1 VNSSAAIV
9 VFGDVIHS
17 RSDPAGSSA
26 WLRALCAGL
35 QAAFEPQ
42 VLAAFGFT
50 QGDELQG
57 LLRPTGDPLG
67 VVLRAA
73 LAPDARPMRW
83 AIAMGSV
90 EAGRGPATQ
99 RTGEA
104 FIAARATL
112 EETRRRRTSLQIV
125 TGDPAVDVLLDDLGP
140 VLGSALEALSPT
152 QRRVAGMILVD
163 GLRRSEVADRLE
175 VSRATVSVAA
185 TRGGVPSLERLSR
198 AIRTLIERSR
208 PAQPSR
214 PTEPSR
220 AVEPRN

>member
-9 VFGDVIHS
+9 IFGDVIHS
-17 RSDPAGSSA
+17 RTDPAGSSA
-26 WLRALCAGL
+26 WLRTLCAGL
-35 QAAFEPQ
+35 QVAFHGQ
-42 VLAAFGFT
+42 VLAEFGFT

-57 LLRPTGDPLG
+57 LLHASGDPLG

-83 AIAMGSV
+83 AIAIGGV
-90 EAGRGPATQ
+90 EPGRGPATQ

-104 FIAARATL
+104 FIAARTAL
-112 EETRRRRTSLQIV
+112 EESRRRRTSLQIV
-125 TGDPAVDVLLDDLGP
+125 TGDPAVDVLLDDLAP
-140 VLGSALEALSPT
+140 VLGSELEALSPT

-185 TRGGVPSLERLSR
+185 SRGGVPSLERLSR
-198 AIRTLIERSR
+198 AIRTLIDR
-208 PAQPSR
+208 SR
-214 PTEPSR
+214 PTELST
-220 AVEPRN
+220 

>member
-1 VNSSAAIV
+1 MNSTAIV

-17 RSDPAGSSA
+17 RTDPAGSSA

-35 QAAFEPQ
+35 QASFAPQ
-42 VLAAFGFT
+42 ALAEFGFT

-57 LLRPTGDPLG
+57 LLRPSGDPLG
-67 VVLRAA
+67 VVLQAA

-83 AIAMGSV
+83 AIAIGAV

-104 FIAARATL
+104 FVAARAAL
-112 EETRRRRTSLQIV
+112 DETRRMRTSLRIV

-140 VLGSALEALSPT
+140 VLGSVLEALSPT

-163 GLRRSEVADRLE
+163 GLRRSEVADRLR

-185 TRGGVPSLERLSR
+185 SRGGVPSLERLSR
-198 AIRTLIERSR
+198 AIRTLIGR
-208 PAQPSR
+208 SR

-220 AVEPRN
+220 TTEPST